1 MFSLKS
7 GGFMATPLE
16 PVSEILYDNDYHLWV
31 METVK
36 QLEKRD
42 FDSVDWQNLIEEVSD
57 LSRRQKKSLKSLLR
71 NLWEH
76 LLKLAYWNSE
86 VEINQFHWRGEIRNF
101 RKQIQDE
108 LADSPSLKNY
118 LQEIHGECYQDAR
131 EIVSDKSQLPLSHFP
146 ETMTVTL
153 EQVLDENWFP

>member
-1 MFSLKS
+1 
-7 GGFMATPLE
+7 MATPLE
-16 PVSEILYDNDYHLWV
+16 PVSKILYDNDYHLWV

-57 LSRRQKKSLKSLLR
+57 LSRRQKKKLKSLLR

-76 LLKLAYWNSE
+76 LLKLTYWESE
-86 VEINQFHWRGEIRNF
+86 VERNQFHWQGEIRNF

-108 LADSPSLKNY
+108 LSDSPSLKNY

>member
-1 MFSLKS
+1 
-7 GGFMATPLE
+7 MATPLE
-16 PVSEILYDNDYHLWV
+16 PVSEILYDNDYNLWV

-42 FDSVDWQNLIEEVSD
+42 FESVDWQNLIEEVSD
-57 LSRRQKKSLKSLLR
+57 LSRQQKKKLKSLLR

-76 LLKLAYWNSE
+76 LLKSTYWESE
-86 VEINQFHWRGEIRNF
+86 VERNQFHWQGEIRNF

-108 LADSPSLKNY
+108 LADSPSLKKY

-131 EIVSDKSQLPLSHFP
+131 EIVSDKSQLPLRHFP

>member
-1 MFSLKS
+1 
-7 GGFMATPLE
+7 MATPLE

-31 METVK
+31 IETVK

-57 LSRRQKKSLKSLLR
+57 LSRRQKKKLKSLLR

-76 LLKLAYWNSE
+76 LLKLTYWESE
-86 VEINQFHWRGEIRNF
+86 VERNQFYWQGEIRNF

-108 LADSPSLKNY
+108 LSDSPSLKNY
-118 LQEIHGECYQDAR
+118 LQEIHRECYQDAR
-131 EIVSDKSQLPLSHFP
+131 EIVRDKSQLPLSHFP